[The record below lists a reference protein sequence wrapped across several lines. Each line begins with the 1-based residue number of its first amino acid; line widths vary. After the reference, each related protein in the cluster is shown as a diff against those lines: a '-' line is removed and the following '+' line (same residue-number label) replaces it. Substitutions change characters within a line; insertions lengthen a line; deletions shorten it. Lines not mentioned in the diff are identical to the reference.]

1 MNAKLKSMSMGLL
14 LTISAALCGTAG
26 AAPNAPIPREKV
38 SYADLNLSRPEGA
51 ARLYRRI
58 ERAAAKV
65 CIAFDDHQLS
75 NRARRRSCVEE
86 AIARAVAAVG
96 VPALTHHY
104 IARPSK
110 KGALRTVA
118 GRF

>member
-1 MNAKLKSMSMGLL
+1 MNANLKSMSMGLVL
-14 LTISAALCGTAG
+14 MISAVLSGTGSAAPG
-26 AAPNAPIPREKV
+26 AAIAQEKV

-65 CIAFDDHQLS
+65 CVTPNDRQLS
-75 NRARRRSCVEE
+75 NRARRDSCIEQ

-96 VPALTHHY
+96 APALTRY
-104 IARPSK
+104 TAE
-110 KGALRTVA
+110 
-118 GRF
+118 RF